1 MISEKHWKIL
11 EDANRQLA
19 LYFEKLRKART
30 DRDTRRIK
38 MAEMDYFHA
47 LQHLRV
53 SVEAA
58 VTRFE
63 S

>member
-30 DRDTRRIK
+30 GRDTHRIK

-58 VTRFE
+58 VTAFE

>member
-30 DRDTRRIK
+30 CRDTHRIK

-53 SVEAA
+53 SVEEA
-58 VTRFE
+58 VTAFE